1 MAVVLVL
8 AVALA
13 VCLWGGFTQHWHWT
27 GVGRHQTLWHW
38 MNLLAVPIA
47 FATLPLVLRSHGRM
61 RTERKVLLAL
71 LLIAFVAFVTVGYV
85 VPLAW
90 TGFTGNT
97 LWDWLTLLLLPAAI
111 ISVRFLHEERQ
122 FGPPHYAVGG
132 VIIVAFLVVVYY
144 GYAAPWEWTGFTGN
158 TLLDWLQLLIVPLVF
173 PTLVVPAVAAWF
185 AATRHGRE
193 SEAAETKAA
202 TLTR

>member
-61 RTERKVLLAL
+61 RTVRGWMLLCNISTIGL
-71 LLIAFVAFVTVGYV
+71 KDLKGH
-85 VPLAW
+85 PPRHAW
-90 TGFTGNT
+90 RTTPVST
-97 LWDWLTLLLLPAAI
+97 
-111 ISVRFLHEERQ
+111 Q
-122 FGPPHYAVGG
+122 
-132 VIIVAFLVVVYY
+132 
-144 GYAAPWEWTGFTGN
+144 
-158 TLLDWLQLLIVPLVF
+158 
-173 PTLVVPAVAAWF
+173 
-185 AATRHGRE
+185 
-193 SEAAETKAA
+193 
-202 TLTR
+202 